1 MSDSSSDK
9 LRAAVDAMDA
19 ALRGASMMVPHLAG
33 LARLV
38 RIVASERTR
47 TASIFSSGRLV
58 VNAPWFLSLSKP
70 ERIFIAAHEL
80 MHLALRTHDR
90 RGDADPQLFNIAH
103 DYIIND
109 MLRTALGMEVPA
121 EGLDWPGAAS
131 LSAEKIYAELRSR
144 QLHGEGLPR
153 EAWSHS
159 TYPFLGTLGEA
170 MSDAGLGSPGRGLH
184 LPPAMDA
191 LDDEIERSWFPQDQQ
206 EDEKRRKD
214 LDAETN
220 RAVVLGVWR
229 DRAQAALDPA
239 LSAAAAGA
247 NVLVDALESRLRP
260 PWELAMQR
268 WLEDAVP
275 GARSFAR
282 PSRRQGD
289 RSDLVLAGRK
299 REGWTLNLV
308 LDTSGSMTSELGR
321 VLGVIKSFCE
331 SASIATVR
339 ILQCDDALQADAMV
353 SVETLAQF
361 HILGGSS
368 SDLSPALLKL
378 ARDPEVDAAIAIT
391 DGDIDYPV
399 DPLPYN
405 VLWAITGAVPS
416 SFRPGYG
423 RVLQIGEG

>member
-1 MSDSSSDK
+1 VSDSSSDK
-9 LRAAVDAMDA
+9 GRTAIDAMDA

-33 LARLV
+33 LARFV
-38 RIVASERTR
+38 RIVASERAR
-47 TASIFSSGRLV
+47 TASIFASGRLV
-58 VNAPWFLSLSKP
+58 VNPSWFASLSKP

-90 RGDADPQLFNIAH
+90 RGEADPQLFNIAH

-144 QLHGEGLPR
+144 QLRGEGLPR

-159 TYPFLGTLGEA
+159 TYPFIGNLGEA
-170 MSDAGLGSPGRGLH
+170 MSEAGLGSPGTGID
-184 LPPAMDA
+184 LPPMMDA
-191 LDDEIERSWFPQDQQ
+191 LDDEIERRWFPQDQQ
-206 EDEKRRKD
+206 EDARRRKE
-214 LDAETN
+214 LDAESN
-220 RAVVLGVWR
+220 RAVALGVWR
-229 DRAQAALDPA
+229 DRAQQALDPA
-239 LSAAAAGA
+239 LSAAPAGD
-247 NVLVDALESRLRP
+247 NILVDALESRLRP

-268 WLEDAVP
+268 WLEDAAP

-282 PSRRQGD
+282 ASRRQGE

-308 LDTSGSMTSELGR
+308 LDTSGSMTSELAR

-331 SASIATVR
+331 STGIATVR

-353 SVETLAQF
+353 SVERLSQF
-361 HILGGSS
+361 HILGGSN

-378 ARDPEVDAAIAIT
+378 ARDPEVDAVIAIT
-391 DGDIDYPV
+391 DGAVDYPA

-405 VLWAITGAVPS
+405 VLWAITGGVPPG
-416 SFRPGYG
+416 FRPSYG
-423 RVLQIGEG
+423 RILQIGAG

>member
-9 LRAAVDAMDA
+9 NRAALEAMDA

-47 TASIFSSGRLV
+47 TASIFTSGRLV
-58 VNAPWFLSLSKP
+58 VNPSWFLSLGKP

-80 MHLALRTHDR
+80 MHLALRTQDR
-90 RGDADPQLFNIAH
+90 RGEADPLLFNIAH

-131 LSAEKIYAELRSR
+131 LSAEMIYAELRSR
-144 QLHGEGLPR
+144 QLRGEGLPR
-153 EAWSHS
+153 EAWSRS
-159 TYPFLGTLGEA
+159 TYPFMGTLGEA
-170 MSDAGLGSPGRGLH
+170 MSDAGLGSSGTSIN
-184 LPPAMDA
+184 LPPMMDA
-191 LDDEIERSWFPQDQQ
+191 LDDDIERQWFPQDQQ
-206 EDEKRRKD
+206 EDAKRRKE

-220 RAVVLGVWR
+220 RAVALGVWR

-239 LSAAAAGA
+239 LSATAAAG

-268 WLEDAVP
+268 WLEDAAP

-282 PSRRQGD
+282 PSRRQGE

-308 LDTSGSMTSELGR
+308 LDTSGSMTSELAR
-321 VLGVIKSFCE
+321 VLGIIKGFCE
-331 SASIATVR
+331 SAGIATVR
-339 ILQCDDALQADAMV
+339 ILQCDDALQADTMV
-353 SVETLAQF
+353 SIDRLGQF
-361 HILGGSS
+361 QILGGSN
-368 SDLSPALLKL
+368 SDLSPALFKL
-378 ARDPEVDAAIAIT
+378 ARDPEVEAVIAIT
-391 DGDIDYPV
+391 DGAIDYPAE
-399 DPLPYN
+399 PLPYN
-405 VLWAITGAVPS
+405 VLWAITGNVPS
-416 SFRPGYG
+416 GFRPSYG
-423 RVLQIGEG
+423 WVLQIGTA

>member
-144 QLHGEGLPR
+144 QLRGEGLPR

-206 EDEKRRKD
+206 EDEKRRKE

-220 RAVVLGVWR
+220 RAVALGVWR
-229 DRAQAALDPA
+229 DRAQTALDPA
-239 LSAAAAGA
+239 LSAAAAG
-247 NVLVDALESRLRP
+247 NDVLMDALESRLRP

-268 WLEDAVP
+268 WLEDAAP

-282 PSRRQGD
+282 PSRRQGE

-339 ILQCDDALQADAMV
+339 ILQCDDSLQADEMV
-353 SVETLAQF
+353 GVDALSRFAIV
-361 HILGGSS
+361 GGSS

-378 ARDPEVDAAIAIT
+378 ARDPEVDAVIAIT
-391 DGDIDYPV
+391 DGAIDYPAE
-399 DPLPYN
+399 PLPYN
-405 VLWAITGAVPS
+405 VLWAITGNVPS
-416 SFRPGYG
+416 GFRPSYG
-423 RVLQIGEG
+423 WVLQIGTA

>member
-38 RIVASERTR
+38 RIMASERTR
-47 TASIFSSGRLV
+47 TASIFASGRLV

-206 EDEKRRKD
+206 EDEKRRKE

-220 RAVVLGVWR
+220 RAVALGVWR

-378 ARDPEVDAAIAIT
+378 ARDPEVDAVIAIT
-391 DGDIDYPV
+391 DGDIDYPAEA
-399 DPLPYN
+399 LPYN

-416 SFRPGYG
+416 SFRPSYG

>member
-1 MSDSSSDK
+1 
-9 LRAAVDAMDA
+9 MDA
-19 ALRGASMMVPHLAG
+19 ALRGASMLVPHLAG

-109 MLRTALGMEVPA
+109 MLRSALGMEVPA

-144 QLHGEGLPR
+144 QLRGEGLPR
-153 EAWSHS
+153 EAWSRS

-170 MSDAGLGSPGRGLH
+170 MSDAGLGSPGTGLH

-206 EDEKRRKD
+206 EDEKRRKE

-220 RAVVLGVWR
+220 RALALGVWR

-239 LSAAAAGA
+239 LSAAAAGD

-275 GARSFAR
+275 GPRSFAR

-289 RSDLVLAGRK
+289 RSDIVLAGRK

-378 ARDPEVDAAIAIT
+378 ARDPEVDAVIAIT
-391 DGDIDYPV
+391 DGDIDYPA

-405 VLWAITGAVPS
+405 VLWAITGAVPP

-423 RVLQIGEG
+423 RVLQIGAG